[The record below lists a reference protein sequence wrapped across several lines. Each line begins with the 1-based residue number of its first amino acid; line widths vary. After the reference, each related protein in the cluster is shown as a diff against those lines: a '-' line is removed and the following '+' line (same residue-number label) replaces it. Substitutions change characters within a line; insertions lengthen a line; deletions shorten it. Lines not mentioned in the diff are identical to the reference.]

1 MKRFKI
7 IGAVILVAAVVV
19 LLLLPDAGSMEKYED
34 MYQRGLYDQVSR
46 SLQRELERKPKWHE
60 ARKLLVK
67 AELKQNRL
75 DSAVFHLLA
84 LEGEDIDVSSLT
96 LLVDDWLLS
105 NKLSPAQAEPVLAL
119 LSRRLE
125 AKATCPEIVGLY
137 LQLVAE
143 YQDVSHIPGALKL
156 VMEAQIEFKPE
167 MPSLIFQA
175 LRRLNEEDVETLWD
189 TGMMLDNL
197 TDRSIRDSYMLH
209 WRYWVLHMAPP
220 EALDSLREKYPGDA
234 YLAINHAHLLE
245 PAAGLAFLRGW
256 EQQYAV
262 DDSDSAAPF
271 YSQLKL
277 ALLQNTDS
285 LDQGDFVYL
294 EPQELMNLALIC
306 TDQPAKCQ
314 VILDWL
320 EQRYYYPDMVQAAR
334 AALKGPQPCLRLP
347 GFIIS
352 ISPDEKRII
361 RGTTSGIYINNIQGG
376 EAELVS
382 QDCLGAT
389 VFWTPDSSKFIL
401 HDENHGDTKY
411 YSAGEGICRDLDFG
425 GQAYR
430 VLGWHGPNTLWI
442 RKTTELNRAIGPYLV
457 CNIDTG
463 EILTPEEEPVPV
475 WAEYL
480 FPGPEGALAWRG
492 KNKIWM
498 LKGEKTLELSAP
510 GDILGWIPDGSGL
523 ILDVHG
529 QIRFWTGGEMEPTA
543 AKGKF
548 LGWRNDNIFYWTPES
563 MEFGVSKLMGCN
575 LKTGEIIDYQLLGN
589 WTAAVGKTAAAG
601 KNYYQLLN
609 SFAGNGYAENISL
622 IYYLP

>member
-7 IGAVILVAAVVV
+7 IGAVILAAVVVV

-46 SLQRELERKPKWHE
+46 SLQRELERKPQWHE

-75 DSAVFHLLA
+75 DSAVLHLLA
-84 LEGEDIDVSSLT
+84 LEGEDIDISSLA

-105 NKLSPAQAEPVLAL
+105 NKLSPAQAKQVLEL

-143 YQDVSHIPGALKL
+143 YQDASHIPGALKL
-156 VMEAQIEFKPE
+156 VMEAQIDFESE
-167 MPSLIFQA
+167 MLSLIFQA
-175 LRRLNEEDVETLWD
+175 LARLNEDVDTLWD
-189 TGMMLDNL
+189 TGIMLDDL
-197 TDRSIRDSYMLH
+197 TDSSIRDSHMLH
-209 WRYWVLHMAPP
+209 WRYVIMRMASPVD
-220 EALDSLREKYPGDA
+220 LDSLREKHPGDA
-234 YLAINHAHLLE
+234 YLAVNHALLLE

-256 EQQYAV
+256 EQQYVV
-262 DDSDSAAPF
+262 DDSAAPF

-277 ALLQNTDS
+277 ELLQNADS

-294 EPQELMNLALIC
+294 EPQELMNLALTC

-320 EQRYYYPDMVQAAR
+320 EQHNYDPDMVQAAR
-334 AALKGPQPCLRLP
+334 VALKGPQPCLRLP
-347 GFIIS
+347 GFVVS
-352 ISPDEKRII
+352 ISPDGKRII
-361 RGTTSGIYINNIQGG
+361 RRTTSGIYINNIQGG
-376 EAELVS
+376 EAEFVS
-382 QDCLGAT
+382 QDYLGAV
-389 VFWTPDSSKFIL
+389 VFWTSDSSKFVL
-401 HDENHGDTKY
+401 HYEYNGDTKC

-425 GQAYR
+425 GQAYK

-442 RKTTELNRAIGPYLV
+442 REMTELNRAIGPYLV
-457 CNIDTG
+457 YNIDTD

-475 WAEYL
+475 WAESL
-480 FPGPEGALAWRG
+480 FPGPEGALAWSG
-492 KNKIWM
+492 KNKFWM

-523 ILDVHG
+523 IFDIHG
-529 QIRFWTGGEMEPTA
+529 QIRFWTGGELLYTE

-548 LGWRNDNIFYWTPES
+548 LGWRNDRVFYWTPES
-563 MEFGVSKLMGCN
+563 LEFGVSKLMGYD

-589 WTAAVGKTAAAG
+589 WTAVSGKIAAAG
-601 KNYYQLLN
+601 KNNYQLLN
-609 SFAGNGYAENISL
+609 SYAGYGFAESVSL

>member
-7 IGAVILVAAVVV
+7 IGAVILAAVVV
-19 LLLLPDAGSMEKYED
+19 ILLLLPDTGSMEKYED

-46 SLQRELERKPKWHE
+46 SLQRELERKPQWHE

-84 LEGEDIDVSSLT
+84 LEGEDIDISSLT

-105 NKLSPAQAEPVLAL
+105 NKLSPAQAKQVLEL
-119 LSRRLE
+119 LSQRLE
-125 AKATCPEIVGLY
+125 AKATCPEIVVLY

-143 YQDVSHIPGALKL
+143 YQDASHIPGALKL
-156 VMEAQIEFKPE
+156 VMEAPIEFEPE

-175 LRRLNEEDVETLWD
+175 LARLNEDVDALWA
-189 TGMMLDNL
+189 TGIMLDNL
-197 TDRSIRDSYMLH
+197 TDSSIRDSYMLH
-209 WRYWVLHMAPP
+209 WRYWVLHRAPP
-220 EALDSLREKYPGDA
+220 AALDSLREKHPGDA
-234 YLAINHAHLLE
+234 YLAINHVHLLE
-245 PAAGLAFLRGW
+245 PAAGLAFLRRW

-262 DDSDSAAPF
+262 DDSAAPF

-277 ALLQNTDS
+277 TLLQNTDS
-285 LDQGDFVYL
+285 LDQGDFVNL
-294 EPQELMNLALIC
+294 EPQELMNLALTC

-320 EQRYYYPDMVQAAR
+320 EQRNYYPDMVQAAQ

-347 GFIIS
+347 GFVVS
-352 ISPDEKRII
+352 ISPDGKRII

-376 EAELVS
+376 EAEFVS
-382 QDCLGAT
+382 QDYFGAV
-389 VFWTPDSSKFIL
+389 VFWTPDSSKFVL
-401 HDENHGDTKY
+401 YYEYNGDTKC

-425 GQAYR
+425 GQTYK

-442 RKTTELNRAIGPYLV
+442 REMTDIYCAIGPYLV
-457 CNIDTG
+457 YNIDTD

-475 WAEYL
+475 WAESL
-480 FPGPEGALAWRG
+480 FPGPEGALAWSG
-492 KNKIWM
+492 KNKFWM

-523 ILDVHG
+523 IFDIHG
-529 QIRFWTGGEMEPTA
+529 QIRFWTGGELLYTE

-548 LGWRNDNIFYWTPES
+548 LGWRNDRVFYWTPES
-563 MEFGVSKLMGCN
+563 LEFDVSKLMGYD

-589 WTAAVGKTAAAG
+589 WTAASGKIMAAG
-601 KNYYQLLN
+601 KNNYQLLD
-609 SFAGNGYAENISL
+609 SYAGNGFAESASL